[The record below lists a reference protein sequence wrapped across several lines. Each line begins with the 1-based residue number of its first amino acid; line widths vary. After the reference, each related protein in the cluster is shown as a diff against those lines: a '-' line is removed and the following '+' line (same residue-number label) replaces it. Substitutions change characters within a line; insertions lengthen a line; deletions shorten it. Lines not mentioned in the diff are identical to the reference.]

1 MGSHRSKPPL
11 HNFTLPCGL
20 KWGNRKFPN
29 GKTDA
34 VHRRS
39 NGTSPEKSLG
49 GRRPEA
55 GLGWK
60 NHGSDDRILSMDVFK
75 NGRTERGWEF
85 RAEVEDGIAA
95 VREKLLLDLQAATDK
110 MKEAILGAGL
120 RDGERP
126 LVAEEGEERPP
137 VPTTGSETIASVGPS
152 ETARPW
158 NLRTR
163 RSRNKHL
170 NVAAAVTGESN
181 SGLKVDVASP
191 ATPYGSPFK
200 NINESLRVMRSRPT
214 ADQTAAA
221 DHSTAADADQSP
233 EITVDD
239 STAAAA
245 AGASS
250 IAVKRERAKFSV
262 SLTRRE
268 IEEDSVSMIGRKPNR
283 RPKKRA
289 KYIQKN
295 LDSLFPGLWLT
306 EINADMY
313 KVPGDQ

>member
-55 GLGWK
+55 GLGWQI
-60 NHGSDDRILSMDVFK
+60 HGSDERILSMGVSK
-75 NGRTERGWEF
+75 NGRTERGSEF

-95 VREKLLLDLQAATDK
+95 VREKLLLDLQAATNR
-110 MKEAILGAGL
+110 MKEAILGAGM

-126 LVAEEGEERPP
+126 LVAEEGGERPP
-137 VPTTGSETIASVGPS
+137 VPTTVSETITSVVPS

-158 NLRTR
+158 NLRSG
-163 RSRNKHL
+163 RSGNKHP
-170 NVAAAVTGESN
+170 NVVAAVSGKSN
-181 SGLKVDVASP
+181 SGLKVDVALP
-191 ATPYGSPFK
+191 ATPYGLPFK
-200 NINESLRVMRSRPT
+200 NRIESLRARRCRPT
-214 ADQTAAA
+214 VDPTAAA
-221 DHSTAADADQSP
+221 DHSTAASADQFPASA
-233 EITVDD
+233 VDHF
-239 STAAAA
+239 TAAS

-250 IAVKRERAKFSV
+250 VALKRERAKFSV

-268 IEEDSVSMIGRKPNR
+268 IEEDFVAIIGRKPNR

-289 KYIQKN
+289 KHIQKN

-313 KVPGDQ
+313 KVPGDH

>member
-1 MGSHRSKPPL
+1 MAMGSHRSKPPL

-55 GLGWK
+55 VLGWQ
-60 NHGSDDRILSMDVFK
+60 NRGSDERILSMDVFK

-95 VREKLLLDLQAATDK
+95 VREKLLLDLQAAADK

-120 RDGERP
+120 KDGERP
-126 LVAEEGEERPP
+126 LVAEGEERPP
-137 VPTTGSETIASVGPS
+137 VATTGSETITSVGPS

-163 RSRNKHL
+163 RSGNKHL
-170 NVAAAVTGESN
+170 NVAVAISGESN

-191 ATPYGSPFK
+191 ATPYGSPLK
-200 NINESLRVMRSRPT
+200 NRNESLRVMRSRPSVDPT
-214 ADQTAAA
+214 AA
-221 DHSTAADADQSP
+221 DHSTAAAADQSP
-233 EITVDD
+233 ATAFDHLTV
-239 STAAAA
+239 SSG
-245 AGASS
+245 GASS
-250 IAVKRERAKFSV
+250 VALKRERAKFSV

-268 IEEDSVSMIGRKPNR
+268 IEEDLVAIIGRKPNR

-289 KYIQKN
+289 KHVQKN

-313 KVPGDQ
+313 KVPGD